1 MVKKKHKQMIV
12 YVNSCTCKIMRSSK
26 VNAKNA
32 GSGWQLKNK
41 IPVRERVKI
50 AEKIFVLANRVMA
63 SINKD

>member
-41 IPVRERVKI
+41 IPVRKELRLQK
-50 AEKIFVLANRVMA
+50 KYLF
-63 SINKD
+63 